1 MAKTEENGRKA
12 KSYRGKKRGMK
23 PRSQRNRKK
32 PRGGVGI
39 LTVEG
44 ATEDQDSLV
53 KVEILPL
60 QFPGDDTKTE
70 KRIRVVR
77 PYPFTFATFA
87 KERYVGRSMLCFVIP
102 SLRESYSNLQ
112 KLSPKDGWE
121 GRYWKSTPRNLVAI
135 QNLITRQ
142 PLEKAGSVSTGRYNH
157 VIIKLRVMM
166 S

>member
-1 MAKTEENGRKA
+1 MAKTKENGRKA
-12 KSYRGKKRGMK
+12 KSYHGKKRGMK

-102 SLRESYSNLQ
+102 SSLLLICKNYPQKMAGKVGTGNLQ
-112 KLSPKDGWE
+112 RGIW
-121 GRYWKSTPRNLVAI
+121 
-135 QNLITRQ
+135 
-142 PLEKAGSVSTGRYNH
+142 
-157 VIIKLRVMM
+157 
-166 S
+166 